1 MLYIRKIQAQI
12 LPLGGCDDDD
22 EAALLDDAALFFG
35 GPFIGAAP
43 AAAAVAAAPAPDAL
57 VPDERGTAPA
67 TGRLL
72 ALVGVVELLPLE
84 EDALCCA
91 EPREL
96 APAATAVG
104 SDDRLPVLGPDA
116 AAKLLLLLLELGA
129 AMETGRWGAGGMGR
143 TGRPS
148 EEFLGLFE
156 PKQLQQKQT
165 QK

>member
-1 MLYIRKIQAQI
+1 MKIEAQI

-22 EAALLDDAALFFG
+22 EAALLGDAALFFG

-43 AAAAVAAAPAPDAL
+43 AAAAAPAPVPDAL
-57 VPDERGTAPA
+57 VPEERGTAPA

-96 APAATAVG
+96 APAATARG

-116 AAKLLLLLLELGA
+116 AARLLLLLLELGA

-156 PKQLQQKQT
+156 PKQLQ
-165 QK
+165 